1 MDLVRIFT
9 AGKGKLGKK
18 NMLFRSAL
26 VAVVSIL
33 IVLRLAVTSPVF
45 AVDPPRRAHLI
56 LVLIVDG
63 LRPDSINSE
72 DTPNLYRL
80 RQEGVNYLN
89 AHAVFP
95 TVTRVNSAAISTG
108 TYPGTNGLV
117 SNSMFVPEVHPA
129 QPFNTGDFRQLLKL
143 AEVSGGNLLFAKSLG
158 ERLHER
164 GLRFVAVSSGSTGN
178 ALLSNHLAPQ
188 GVGILVN
195 GNFEPG
201 KRVAYPDSVNAVI
214 LSRFGAAP
222 TKEDSALVDWT
233 DNVLREYILPGLK
246 PDVVID
252 WQTEPDTAQ
261 HSHGVGSQEAR
272 EALRNSDRN
281 IGLTLK
287 KLESLGLINQT
298 DIIVVSDHG
307 FSLNTYGVN
316 VTQELIRAGL
326 KSSTESDDVVVVSN
340 GQSVL
345 LHVKNRNPQHI
356 GRIVRYLQEQNWTD
370 VVFTPVR
377 KPSAQA
383 GQTSKKRH
391 RSSQRANPLGWVVGT
406 FSLEFIHEFNQKRGP
421 DILFTLPWSSSPNT
435 FGVSGTHYTTT
446 NGMTGPLM
454 GDGSGHGGMSPW
466 VVRSTMI
473 AWGVDFKRGVAVRVP
488 ASNVDIVPTILTL
501 KGISVD
507 NTLDGRVLSEALR
520 DGVDE
525 EQVSF
530 GTRLIRTQIG
540 TRYRAVIQVTEVGR
554 HRYIDKSW
562 RIH

>member
-1 MDLVRIFT
+1 MKVMDLVCVCT
-9 AGKGKLGKK
+9 AGKLGKK
-18 NMLFRSAL
+18 NMLFRSVLA
-26 VAVVSIL
+26 AVVSVL
-33 IVLRLAVTSPVF
+33 IALAVTSPVF
-45 AVDPPRRAHLI
+45 AVDAPRRARLI

-63 LRPDSINSE
+63 LRPDSINRG

-108 TYPGTNGLV
+108 TYPGANGLV
-117 SNSMFVPEVHPA
+117 SNSMFVPEVHPT

-158 ERLHER
+158 ERLQER
-164 GLRFVAVSSGSTGN
+164 GLLLAAVSSGSTGN

-222 TKEDSALVDWT
+222 AKEDNALVDWT
-233 DNVLREYILPGLK
+233 DNVLREYILPELK
-246 PDVVID
+246 PDVIFD
-252 WQTEPDTAQ
+252 WLTEPDTAQ
-261 HSHGVGSQEAR
+261 HSHGVGSKVAL

-326 KSSTESDDVVVVSN
+326 KSGSESDDVVVVSN

-345 LHVKNRNPQHI
+345 LHVKDRNPQYI
-356 GRIVRYLQEQNWTD
+356 RRIVRYLQEQNWTD
-370 VVFTPVR
+370 VVFTAGQN
-377 KPSAQA
+377 PSSRV
-383 GQTSKKRH
+383 GQTSKR
-391 RSSQRANPLGWVVGT
+391 R
-406 FSLEFIHEFNQKRGP
+406 
-421 DILFTLPWSSSPNT
+421 
-435 FGVSGTHYTTT
+435 
-446 NGMTGPLM
+446 
-454 GDGSGHGGMSPW
+454 
-466 VVRSTMI
+466 
-473 AWGVDFKRGVAVRVP
+473 
-488 ASNVDIVPTILTL
+488 
-501 KGISVD
+501 
-507 NTLDGRVLSEALR
+507 
-520 DGVDE
+520 
-525 EQVSF
+525 
-530 GTRLIRTQIG
+530 
-540 TRYRAVIQVTEVGR
+540 
-554 HRYIDKSW
+554 
-562 RIH
+562 